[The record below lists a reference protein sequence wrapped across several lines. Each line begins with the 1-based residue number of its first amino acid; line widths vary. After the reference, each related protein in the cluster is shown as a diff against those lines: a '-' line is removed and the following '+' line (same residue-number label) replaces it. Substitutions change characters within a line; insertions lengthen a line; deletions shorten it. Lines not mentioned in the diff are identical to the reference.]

1 MSQAEADAE
10 GWRGT
15 DEGGKMKEAGTTHW
29 IPPNTGA
36 TNESGFSA
44 LPGGYRYNDGNF
56 NNMGRYVIFWASTE
70 YGAYDAWGR
79 GLDCDHSAIILFQ
92 TIFDSAI
99 LIPPM
104 QENTCGSMEE
114 GSK

>member
-1 MSQAEADAE
+1 MYLGMSQAEADAE

-15 DEGGKMKEAGTTHW
+15 DEGGKMKEEGTTHW
-29 IPPNTGA
+29 SPPNTGA

-56 NNMGRYVIFWASTE
+56 NNMGCYVIFWASTE

-79 GLDCDHSAIILFQ
+79 GLDCDHSAIARHNHGIRYGFSVRCVK
-92 TIFDSAI
+92 D
-99 LIPPM
+99 
-104 QENTCGSMEE
+104 
-114 GSK
+114 